1 MQTRLRKLFDSLRS
15 SYWFV
20 PLVMMALA
28 TAVWLITTGLDH
40 SLSARDKRTIAWLY
54 LSDPDTMRT
63 LLLTIAGAIVG
74 IVGVVFSI
82 IMVPLSIAASQ
93 FGPRLLRN
101 FLRDAG
107 TQITLGNFT
116 STFLFCMLVLL
127 HLSKNTTDPL
137 PQISVNVALLLGL
150 LSFGTLIYFINH
162 VAVTIQAPV
171 LVATVSRELH
181 GTIENEFPEES
192 ADAGERSPTGEKIK
206 DLKDLFDTSGTHR
219 AIMADASGYVQ
230 ARDNNMLMRLASQ
243 HNLVLQ
249 LLAEPGDFIVKGSP
263 LAIVWHDKN
272 PTEADRT
279 VNAAYLLGSNRT
291 LVQDV
296 TFGVN
301 ELVEVATRAL
311 SPAINDPFT
320 AMTCLDW
327 LGSALC
333 FMCKR
338 QFPPRYLFDETGSL
352 RIISNPVTFTS
363 MTNAAFHQIREYG
376 RNSRNVTLRIMQT
389 IKVVAMCAKT
399 EEQREALLH
408 HALLVERG
416 SHIGLPE
423 AADREAVAECY
434 RSVTEL
440 LAMN

>member
-1 MQTRLRKLFDSLRS
+1 MQTRLRKLLDSLRS

-20 PLVMMALA
+20 PLVMMALT

-40 SLSARDKRTIAWLY
+40 SLSAKDKKTIAWLY

-127 HLSKNTTDPL
+127 HLSKSTMDPL

-181 GTIENEFPEES
+181 GAIENEFPEEPAVA
-192 ADAGERSPTGEKIK
+192 ADRPAAGEKRR
-206 DLKDLFDTSGTHR
+206 DLFDEAGSKR
-219 AIMADASGYVQ
+219 AIMSDASGYVQ

-249 LLAEPGDFIVKGSP
+249 LLAEPGDFIVKGTP
-263 LAIVWHDKN
+263 LAIVWQEKKSM
-272 PTEADRT
+272 EAERT
-279 VNAAYLLGSNRT
+279 VNAAYLVGSNRT

-333 FMCKR
+333 FMCNR
-338 QFPPRYLFDETGSL
+338 QFPSRYLFDESGSL

-363 MTNAAFHQIREYG
+363 MANAAFNQIREYG

-389 IKVVAMCAKT
+389 IKVVALCART

-408 HALLVERG
+408 HARLVERS

-423 AADREAVAECY
+423 AADRVAVAECY
-434 RSVTEL
+434 RSVMEMLTVI
-440 LAMN
+440 